1 MTNTVHYQ
9 VIYDDLYET
18 DPAQPIVLPDTYDD
32 NLELL
37 QNVKNMYRYLL
48 RSSRRRDRLTT
59 LANAFYIGQ
68 ALEYRTHNQTER
80 NLCGQI
86 LSTHYRS
93 ACIHLFQIYEP
104 FGIDHV
110 YRSRQAK
117 LWTFRKLKKPDIDQL
132 IQDATVL
139 SIS

>member
-1 MTNTVHYQ
+1 MFYMKRTNR
-9 VIYDDLYET
+9 ILY
-18 DPAQPIVLPDTYDD
+18 IVLPNTYDD
-32 NLELL
+32 NIDLL

-68 ALEYRTHNQTER
+68 VLEYRTQNQTER

-93 ACIHLFQIYEP
+93 ACVHLFQIYEP
-104 FGIDHV
+104 LGIDHV

-117 LWTFRKLKKPDIDQL
+117 LWNFRKLKEPEIGRLLQEVAL
-132 IQDATVL
+132 I
-139 SIS
+139 SIT